1 MQPLSDLRVIAIT
14 GFLAGPFLGM
24 TLARLGAEVIKI
36 ERPGTGDATRSAGPF
51 AGAGGISD
59 ERRTPEDISTRFL
72 KRNQGVKSV
81 TLDLKSERGRE
92 VLLDL
97 ARNSH
102 VLIENLAPG
111 AMSRMGLGYEHISEA
126 NPSLIYCS
134 ITGYGQ
140 SGPYS
145 RMPAHDPQVQG
156 MSGLMDVNGHPD
168 GPPTRVGFY
177 IGDMVAP
184 LYAAIAI
191 SGALRVREETGEGQH
206 LDVSMMDSIMALMSI
221 DNLEEDIARGLP
233 LRMGNNTRAGP
244 TGLYHASDGDVIITI
259 ASDEQW
265 GRLAAAL
272 DRADWH
278 DDPRFD
284 SFDSRNAHVE
294 ATRDAI
300 QAGVGQ
306 LTRSEVL
313 DKLVGHGVPCA
324 PVRTAP
330 EALEDQHFH
339 DRGTLFDMRHAGLD
353 EPMDAAVTGFPV
365 LFDGKPLPQPPGAP
379 TLGMHNREVYQ
390 GILGLDEP
398 ELRELQDSGTI

>member
-36 ERPGTGDATRSAGPF
+36 ERPGAGDATRSAGPF
-51 AGAGGISD
+51 AGPHGLSD
-59 ERRTPEDISTRFL
+59 ERRAPEDISTRFL

-92 VLLDL
+92 LLLDL
-97 ARNSH
+97 ADKSQ

-111 AMSRMGLGYEHISEA
+111 SMARMGLGYEHLSEA
-126 NPSLIYCS
+126 NPSIIYCS

-140 SGPYS
+140 SGAYS

-184 LYAAIAI
+184 LYAALAIA
-191 SGALRVREETGEGQH
+191 GALREREKTGKGQY
-206 LDVSMMDSIMALMSI
+206 LDVSMMDSIMALMAI
-221 DNLEEDIARGLP
+221 DNLEEDIAKGLP

-265 GRLAAAL
+265 RRLAAAFG
-272 DRADWH
+272 RTDWH
-278 DDPRFD
+278 DDPRFET
-284 SFDSRNAHVE
+284 FDSRNANID
-294 ATRDAI
+294 ATRHAI
-300 QAGVGQ
+300 QECVEP
-306 LTRSEVL
+306 LTREEVL
-313 DKLVGHGVPCA
+313 RKLVEHGVPCA

-330 EALEDQHFH
+330 EALRDTHFRE
-339 DRGTLFDMRHAGLD
+339 RGTLFDMRHAGLD
-353 EPMDAAVTGFPV
+353 KPVDAATTGFPV
-365 LFDGKPLPQPPGAP
+365 LFDGEPLPQPPGAP
-379 TLGMHNREVYQ
+379 TLGMHNREIYRD
-390 GILGLDEP
+390 ILGLE
-398 ELRELQDSGTI
+398 ERELHELQVSGII

>member
-1 MQPLSDLRVIAIT
+1 MQPLSDIRVIAIT

-51 AGAGGISD
+51 AGPDGLSD
-59 ERRTPEDISTRFL
+59 ERRTLEDISTRFL

-97 ARNSH
+97 ARKSQ

-111 AMSRMGLGYEHISEA
+111 AMARMGLGYKHVSEA
-126 NPSLIYCS
+126 NPSIIYCS

-184 LYAAIAI
+184 LYAALSIA
-191 SGALRVREETGEGQH
+191 GALMVREKTGKGRH
-206 LDVSMMDSIMALMSI
+206 LDVSMMDSIMALMSV
-221 DNLEEDIARGLP
+221 DNLEEDIAQGLP

-265 GRLAAAL
+265 RRLAAAL

-278 DDPRFD
+278 SDPRFE
-284 SFDSRNAHVE
+284 SFDSRNVHVE

-300 QAGVGQ
+300 QESVGP
-306 LTRSEVL
+306 LTRADVL
-313 DKLVGHGVPCA
+313 ERLVEHGVPCA

-330 EALEDQHFH
+330 EALRDPHFR
-339 DRGTLFDMRHAGLD
+339 DRGTLFDMRHAA
-353 EPMDAAVTGFPV
+353 MDAPVDAPSTGFPV
-365 LFDGKPLPQPPGAP
+365 LFDGDPLPQPPGAP
-379 TLGMHNREVYQ
+379 TLGMHNREVYG
-390 GILGLDEP
+390 GILGLDES
-398 ELRELQDSGTI
+398 ELHDLQAAGII

>member
-24 TLARLGAEVIKI
+24 TLARLGAEVIKV
-36 ERPGTGDATRSAGPF
+36 ERPGAGDATRSAGPF
-51 AGAGGISD
+51 AGPGGLSD
-59 ERRTPEDISTRFL
+59 ERRTPQDISTRFL

-92 VLLDL
+92 LLLEL
-97 ARNSH
+97 ARKSH

-111 AMSRMGLGYEHISEA
+111 AMARMGLGYEHVSEA
-126 NPSLIYCS
+126 NPSIIYCG

-191 SGALRVREETGEGQH
+191 SGALREQEKSGRGQH
-206 LDVSMMDSIMALMSI
+206 IDVSMMDSIMALMSV
-221 DNLEEDIARGLP
+221 DNLEEDIAQGLP

-244 TGLYHASDGDVIITI
+244 TGLYHAADGDVIITI

-265 GRLAAAL
+265 RRLAAAL

-278 DDPRFD
+278 SDPRFD
-284 SFDSRNAHVE
+284 SFDSRNAHVQ

-300 QAGVGQ
+300 QESVGR
-306 LTRSEVL
+306 LSRSVVL
-313 DKLVGHGVPCA
+313 DKLVEHGVPCA

-330 EALEDQHFH
+330 EALQDPHFR

-353 EPMDAAVTGFPV
+353 SPIAAAATGFPV
-365 LFDGKPLPQPPGAP
+365 LFDGEPLPQPPGAP
-379 TLGMHNREVYQ
+379 TLGMHNRDVYS
-390 GILGLDEP
+390 GILGIDER
-398 ELRELQDSGTI
+398 ELRKLEASGII